1 MATILLVSKPVEPP
15 WNDSSKNLVR
25 DLVLGMTRHDSLA
38 FGRQGWQSSLGRA
51 RLEPVHPAGTA
62 AFAPGLGDQVR
73 VLKRLAFGAR
83 TDLWHFFFAPNPKT
97 STVARS
103 AAALRRARTVQT
115 VCSVPR
121 AVTDAA
127 HREVLGAQARE
138 AALAEYDRGRMARA
152 YEALYDAVSR
162 G

>member
-25 DLVLGMTRHDSLA
+25 DLVLGMTRHDSVA
-38 FGRQGWQSSLGRA
+38 FGRQGGQSSLGRA

-62 AFAPGLGDQVR
+62 AFAPGLADQVR
-73 VLKRLAFGAR
+73 VLKRLAF
-83 TDLWHFFFAPNPKT
+83 APD
-97 STVARS
+97 VD
-103 AAALRRARTVQT
+103 ALAEALTLL
-115 VCSVPR
+115 
-121 AVTDAA
+121 VTDAA
-127 HREVLGAQARE
+127 HREALGAQARE